1 MSNAAR
7 WMIFVVLFIVGM
19 IGNASVRASPVQFD
33 FLSTCCGTGSSFP
46 GTAPGQ
52 PFTISIIADN
62 GNSSLA
68 SQTWATGDFISATAS
83 IDAVYNALY
92 SASGAL
98 FSATTD
104 ISGQVASINLFD
116 AVGSDNLGAS
126 NATIFVN
133 GAHNILFSSGHLA
146 DANDLTTP
154 DQWRVSAA
162 NAVPTPSTLPLFGT
176 GLGLVGLFGWWRRRR
191 GLHRQV
197 RCNS

>member
-7 WMIFVVLFIVGM
+7 WMIFVLLFIVGM

-33 FLSTCCGTGSSFP
+33 FLSTCCGNGSTIP

-92 SASGAL
+92 SASGAF

-104 ISGQVASINLFD
+104 ISGLVTSISLFD
-116 AVGSDNLGAS
+116 TGGSDNFGS
-126 NATIFVN
+126 DATIDVN
-133 GAHNILFSSGHLA
+133 GHRNIL
-146 DANDLTTP
+146 
-154 DQWRVSAA
+154 
-162 NAVPTPSTLPLFGT
+162 
-176 GLGLVGLFGWWRRRR
+176 
-191 GLHRQV
+191 
-197 RCNS
+197 